1 MKTIKDPQLIN
12 ITANVVVAR
21 PPLAKRQKG
30 PKNLIKS
37 EYICRIK
44 KCPFQ
49 AEKAFMFCLP
59 DNEQLRGVWTELC
72 EMTKNQDDNTD
83 RNCWVPRVCS
93 YHFEKDDLE
102 LTSNGFR
109 DLVANARPRLYLDG
123 GGGGDD
129 DGGQVAEQEEVVSP
143 PSVKNA
149 KVRLDENVDY
159 VKQKRE
165 ENKKILALA
174 ASRPLT
180 IQAEFYSGS
189 SIAKRKLQILKNT
202 AHMTI

>member
-1 MKTIKDPQLIN
+1 M
-12 ITANVVVAR
+12 
-21 PPLAKRQKG
+21 
-30 PKNLIKS
+30 
-37 EYICRIK
+37 
-44 KCPFQ
+44 
-49 AEKAFMFCLP
+49 M
-59 DNEQLRGVWTELC
+59 
-72 EMTKNQDDNTD
+72 NQNDNTD

-102 LTSNGFR
+102 LTPNGFR

-123 GGGGDD
+123 GGGSGDD

-165 ENKKILALA
+165 ENKKILAVA

-180 IQAEFYSGS
+180 IQAKFYPATFFNCQTQIENPNLPNIYS
-189 SIAKRKLQILKNT
+189 SNHRSYDDVTFSYLSFFILSFRKMNERVMQAFVKE
-202 AHMTI
+202 

>member
-1 MKTIKDPQLIN
+1 
-12 ITANVVVAR
+12 
-21 PPLAKRQKG
+21 
-30 PKNLIKS
+30 
-37 EYICRIK
+37 
-44 KCPFQ
+44 
-49 AEKAFMFCLP
+49 MFCLP
-59 DNEQLRGVWTELC
+59 DNEQLRGVWTELR

-102 LTSNGFR
+102 LTPNGFR

-123 GGGGDD
+123 SGDD
-129 DGGQVAEQEEVVSP
+129 DGGEVAEPEEVVSP
-143 PSVKNA
+143 PSDKNA

-180 IQAEFYSGS
+180 IQAEFYPGS
-189 SIAKRKLQILKNT
+189 FSIAKRKLQILT
-202 AHMTI
+202 SDQ